1 MNPNLRY
8 IGNEANFLK
17 NIGFRIQFFR
27 KKSGLSQEELAEKS
41 GLSYSTISHIE
52 SSTPYPMSMV
62 AIYRIANA
70 LDVAPYQLLK
80 FDWDRIF
87 KLWSSQISVL
97 RYCNV
102 DTLFLGGLISTY
114 SPRVARILGHGL
126 SVSAPP
132 STSAVKAL
140 WCQMVESKVNVTAR
154 WRFSFMTALRLPWCQ
169 NYHKRLCVFA
179 VRGCWCNFVW
189 YWEQ

>member
-52 SSTPYPMSMV
+52 SSTISHIESSTPYPMSMV

-80 FDWDRIF
+80 FD
-87 KLWSSQISVL
+87 
-97 RYCNV
+97 
-102 DTLFLGGLISTY
+102 
-114 SPRVARILGHGL
+114 
-126 SVSAPP
+126 
-132 STSAVKAL
+132 
-140 WCQMVESKVNVTAR
+140 
-154 WRFSFMTALRLPWCQ
+154 
-169 NYHKRLCVFA
+169 
-179 VRGCWCNFVW
+179 
-189 YWEQ
+189 